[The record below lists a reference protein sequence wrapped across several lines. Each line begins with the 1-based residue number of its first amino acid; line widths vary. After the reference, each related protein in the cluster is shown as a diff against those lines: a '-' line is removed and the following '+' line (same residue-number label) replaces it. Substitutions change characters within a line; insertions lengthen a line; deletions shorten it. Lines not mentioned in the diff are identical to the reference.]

1 MLRESFLTSL
11 FLSNALWKKF
21 LSYFFSSKSL
31 KNVVT
36 NLDSPCP
43 REKQAEEVFG
53 LVKNI
58 ILREIST
65 EKSPVSVYRAWGWAG
80 WWVQESPHN
89 YGQGVTQ
96 RGSNQRSNHWKTGVE
111 RGGRS

>member
-1 MLRESFLTSL
+1 MLLQTWIHLVLLRNKLKRFL
-11 FLSNALWKKF
+11 
-21 LSYFFSSKSL
+21 
-31 KNVVT
+31 
-36 NLDSPCP
+36 D
-43 REKQAEEVFG
+43 

-65 EKSPVSVYRAWGWAG
+65 ERSPVSVYRAWGWAG

-96 RGSNQRSNHWKTGVE
+96 RGSNQPSNHWKTGVE
-111 RGGRS
+111 GWQILNGPNHFKLGPT